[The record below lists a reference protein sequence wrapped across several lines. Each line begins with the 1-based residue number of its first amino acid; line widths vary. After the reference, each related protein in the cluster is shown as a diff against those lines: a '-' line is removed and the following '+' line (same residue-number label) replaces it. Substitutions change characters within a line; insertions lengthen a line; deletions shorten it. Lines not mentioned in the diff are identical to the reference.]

1 MIGTWGRATAAWAG
15 TVADEVKLG
24 GTANPELLPVVREWI
39 GNPAVKLV
47 VGCVTVVDEDG
58 AWARERART
67 AVEPYLEVVAGLDP
81 TIEARGSAPPLER
94 FCIAGTPEEVAV
106 HVVELWDAGAARV
119 ELGTPQGRT
128 TTSGV
133 DLICARVLPLL
144 HR

>member
-1 MIGTWGRATAAWAG
+1 
-15 TVADEVKLG
+15 V
-24 GTANPELLPVVREWI
+24 PYSEWI
-39 GNPAVKLV
+39 GNPVVKLV

-81 TIEARGSAPPLER
+81 TIDPRGSAPPLER
-94 FCIAGTPEEVAV
+94 FCIAGTPEEVAA

-133 DLICARVLPLL
+133 DLICSRVLPLL
-144 HR
+144 RR